1 MDEVTQPSIH
11 LLSGDVLSSVSHSSL
26 FLPLSVD
33 VHAHRGDQVGL
44 QEGHAQGTDLDAPG
58 RPFVYRVTMVV
69 MHLGWVD
76 LDLLCSTLLLGSM

>member
-58 RPFVYRVTMVV
+58 RSFVYY
-69 MHLGWVD
+69 
-76 LDLLCSTLLLGSM
+76 LDIHPSSLNW